1 MNDCV
6 KSTFLLIFVTILIV
20 IIVESDF
27 FNNSLKDLLS
37 MLQIKNKSDKKKNN
51 EIINNKIIND
61 TINNQLELGR
71 KDALE
76 EIESF
81 ENNAETRNNKS
92 KNIEELINNMDKK
105 VEQGNLTS
113 QFIDNIKIVLLYKLN
128 CPHSQ
133 LFIPTWNRV
142 KENLPKKYIIEEIEC
157 SQDMSKCVEYGIEG
171 VPALYLEVE
180 KYNVS
185 TNETEFNTHVIN
197 GNMSYIDLIENLKHK
212 GVKLNDIEIEN
223 YVNYISAAQM
233 QNDEFNKNR
242 DPDCPAM
249 SFNMPEKGIYC
260 VESLDNL
267 KMIKGCSNGS
277 RGNPE
282 GLTDFDA
289 AYNTFG
295 TYLSSLPTPTASNM
309 SKCIKE
315 YKNTVRQFGLCKPKE
330 LGIKS
335 NYSNDIKNKKAKQK
349 FLKTDYK
356 NNQKISNALSYACS
370 I

>member
-6 KSTFLLIFVTILIV
+6 KSTFLLIFVTILI
-20 IIVESDF
+20 IFFIEFDF
-27 FNNSLKDLLS
+27 FNNSMNDLFNL
-37 MLQIKNKSDKKKNN
+37 LQVKNKSNDDNDNNIKYKN
-51 EIINNKIIND
+51 INNY
-61 TINNQLELGR
+61 INNQLELGR

-76 EIESF
+76 EIENF
-81 ENNAETRNNKS
+81 ENNVGTRNDES
-92 KNIEELINNMDKK
+92 KKIEELINNIDKETEK
-105 VEQGNLTS
+105 GELSS
-113 QFIDNIKIVLLYKLN
+113 QFIENIKIVLLYKLN

-142 KENLPKKYIIEEIEC
+142 KENLPKKYIIEEIDC
-157 SQDMSKCVEYGIEG
+157 SQDMSKCIEYGIEG
-171 VPALYLEVE
+171 VPALYVEIE

-185 TNETEFNTHVIN
+185 NDKTEYKSHVIN
-197 GNMSYIDLIENLKHK
+197 GNMSYIDLIETLKHK
-212 GVKLNDIEIEN
+212 GVRLNDIEIEN

-267 KMIKGCSNGS
+267 KMIRGCSNGS

-282 GLTDFDA
+282 GLTEFDA

-295 TYLSSLPTPTASNM
+295 TYLSSLPTPTSNNM
-309 SKCIKE
+309 TKCIKE

-330 LGIKS
+330 LEIKS

-356 NNQKISNALSYACS
+356 NNQKISNSLLYACS